1 MRNQHLLRNI
11 NEDKNTMKI
20 AYTIKETAQALG
32 CGLNKTY
39 ELVKTGELRSFQ
51 FGKKIMI
58 PVGSIEELIKSKAD
72 ES

>member
-1 MRNQHLLRNI
+1 
-11 NEDKNTMKI
+11 MKI

-58 PVGSIEELIKSKAD
+58 PVQSIEEIIKDKAKTLRTLKNNSKKNT
-72 ES
+72 